1 MTNYQV
7 GDWLKPEDDEYR
19 GNKYYKV
26 GTDIEVEYLGS
37 IYNNYGDYTLI
48 FKDKTTGMELK
59 IKNNEL
65 PQYIQYE
72 PKIDGLKSAL
82 YGNINNSDMQ
92 KLVAENPPV
101 TVPKSEKIKTVNVVS
116 DNQNIIPKEEII
128 QDTPSMTKYESEF
141 SKLLKKAKLERIKHE
156 FQLMVPKLSFIKIIL
171 DSMDFSE
178 TERDNALDAFAEFV
192 WLKNKDEIKLS
203 IIERLTSKDSNKIK
217 IEDVVN
223 DSENDFQE

>member
-7 GDWLKPEDDEYR
+7 GDWLRPEDDEYR

-26 GTDIEVEYLGS
+26 GTNIEVEYLGS

-72 PKIDGLKSAL
+72 PRIDGLKSAL

-92 KLVAENPPV
+92 KLVAENPPLS
-101 TVPKSEKIKTVNVVS
+101 VPKSEKIKAVNVVP
-116 DNQNIIPKEEII
+116 DNQNVTPKEEII
-128 QDTPSMTKYESEF
+128 QDIPFATKHESEF

-203 IIERLTSKDSNKIK
+203 IIEKLTSKNSNESKMKI
-217 IEDVVN
+217 ITN